1 MALCRCPPVVHGYQ
15 RASITQASR
24 TLLLNRACRS
34 SSGYRSKLNRHF
46 VRYSC
51 TSLHSTLTDLKVKL
65 FESESYR
72 WMIHLWKMASESIEN
87 FVSLWSL
94 SKKKVKT
101 VLIWSSFLIN
111 FPYRI
116 TRVVENRVNPISSY
130 ERIPIFSFR
139 YEKFHA
145 FLFNVTVL
153 TFEYFVLN
161 RTRRLRVNIYA
172 RNNPDLLLTPRHLRI
187 KINYGLRR
195 RYSFMNARVTNDP
208 LSGAITRRCRRDN
221 DFAG

>member
-1 MALCRCPPVVHGYQ
+1 MPSGSPWIPARLDYPGVDNPFVESRLSLVKRISLEIKPPFCTLFMYF
-15 RASITQASR
+15 ASFNAYGFKSK
-24 TLLLNRACRS
+24 TLRER
-34 SSGYRSKLNRHF
+34 KLSMNDTF
-46 VRYSC
+46 VKNGERIDRKFC
-51 TSLHSTLTDLKVKL
+51 LSLS
-65 FESESYR
+65 F
-72 WMIHLWKMASESIEN
+72 
-87 FVSLWSL
+87 WSL

-101 VLIWSSFLIN
+101 VLICSSFLIN

-153 TFEYFVLN
+153 TFEHLVLN

>member
-1 MALCRCPPVVHGYQ
+1 MDTSAPRLPGVDNPFVESRLSLVKRISLEIKPPFCTLFMYF
-15 RASITQASR
+15 ASFNAYGFKSK
-24 TLLLNRACRS
+24 TLRER
-34 SSGYRSKLNRHF
+34 KLSMNDTF
-46 VRYSC
+46 VKNGERIDRKFC
-51 TSLHSTLTDLKVKL
+51 LSLISVEK
-65 FESESYR
+65 ESEN
-72 WMIHLWKMASESIEN
+72 I
-87 FVSLWSL
+87 
-94 SKKKVKT
+94 
-101 VLIWSSFLIN
+101 LICSSFLIN

-172 RNNPDLLLTPRHLRI
+172 RNNPDLLLTPRHQRI

-208 LSGAITRRCRRDN
+208 LSGAITRRRRDN